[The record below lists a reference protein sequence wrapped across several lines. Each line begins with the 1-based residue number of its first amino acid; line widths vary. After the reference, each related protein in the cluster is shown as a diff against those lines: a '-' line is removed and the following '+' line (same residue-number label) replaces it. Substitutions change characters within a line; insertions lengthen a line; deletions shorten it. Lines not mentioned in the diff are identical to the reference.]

1 MGHTGLSGTTLWS
14 MSRSGQFDPFV
25 GQKPK
30 ISDQKRI
37 DSLIRLKLN
46 TRKDSL
52 EYQNV
57 KNREPWKK
65 LKWNSFKS
73 ISFIVFCWNKSLL
86 FVRYQVTFWCAK
98 SFFLYINEIMGPLRS
113 SKLEEGNSRVSKF
126 KDRSA
131 LVLEPLL
138 VPAAIF
144 PAAWSYW

>member
-14 MSRSGQFDPFV
+14 MSRSGKFDPFV

-57 KNREPWKK
+57 KNREP
-65 LKWNSFKS
+65 
-73 ISFIVFCWNKSLL
+73 
-86 FVRYQVTFWCAK
+86 
-98 SFFLYINEIMGPLRS
+98 
-113 SKLEEGNSRVSKF
+113 
-126 KDRSA
+126 
-131 LVLEPLL
+131 
-138 VPAAIF
+138 
-144 PAAWSYW
+144 